1 MVVGTGAML
10 ALENKTV
17 EQAATVTDSP
27 MKFVVV
33 NDFSTKIKIYYS

>member
-1 MVVGTGAML
+1 ML
-10 ALENKTV
+10 ALENKTVTV

-33 NDFSTKIKIYYS
+33 VVNDFSTKIKIYYS